1 MCRTILLGLIVLM
14 VTVGRVKADEG
25 MWLPILLKEQK
36 FAEMRKKG
44 LKLSAEEIY
53 SVNQACL
60 KDAIIGLVTE
70 GPDNLRSFCSASFVS
85 DQGLLITN
93 FHCIMSY
100 IERFSTPENDFLKY
114 GYWASKKEEE
124 SLCRGVMVKQLIRME
139 DVTDRI
145 MEGTE
150 GLSGAE
156 YSRKIDEN
164 GKKLAEE
171 VTKGKNLEMRVQSL
185 FANNQYIMSVYR
197 LFKDVR
203 MVAAPPMSIS
213 KFGGLSDNW
222 SWPRHTGDFA
232 FLRVYVNEKNEP
244 KAYNQKNVPYKTTNY
259 LKISLK
265 GVKENDFAMVLGY
278 PASTK
283 QYVPSFG
290 LEAIVEKQNAA
301 KVRIRGEKLA
311 ILKQEMEADPGLRLR
326 YSTRISSISNSYLKW
341 KGEIQGVRRMNL
353 VEEKKREEKA
363 FQQWVEA
370 SPERKA
376 KYGTVLE
383 DMREVYK
390 ELSEYNLANDYFSE
404 AGLNGAE
411 IVPFIGKFEKL
422 VAMYNGRKPVK
433 EASQR
438 NESKRLIGLTKQFFG
453 NWSYEID
460 RKTFRNML
468 VRYYEGMPMKF
479 HTEVME
485 KIIKQYGG
493 DIEKLSQDLFAN
505 SIFTKQQGLLDFLE
519 SDKADGIKVITEDP
533 LYQLSINYYRV
544 FVERISRQRG
554 AWQVKMLPLYKI
566 FQEGML
572 EMKRDQVLYPDANG
586 SLRVSYG
593 TVRGCEPEDGLSYR
607 YYTTMDGMYDKYL
620 NNPDDLEYFL
630 PKKMRELYQKQDY
643 GRYADK
649 EGRLR
654 VCFLTDAHT
663 TSGNSGSA
671 VVNAKGELVGINFD
685 RLWQGVASDF
695 CYDENICRN
704 IVVDIRYILFVLE
717 KYAPFSYVF
726 DEIRIE

>member
-1 MCRTILLGLIVLM
+1 MLCIIIV
-14 VTVGRVKADEG
+14 VIAIGKVRADEG
-25 MWLPILLKEQK
+25 MWLPILLKNQK

-60 KDAIIGLVTE
+60 KDAVIGLVTE
-70 GPDNLRSFCSASFVS
+70 GPDNLASFCTASFVS

-100 IERFSTPENDFLKY
+100 IERFSTPQNDFLKY
-114 GYWASKKEEE
+114 GYWASKREEE
-124 SLCRGVMVKQLIRME
+124 SLCRGLMVKQLVRME
-139 DVTDRI
+139 DVTARM

-150 GLSGAE
+150 GLSGDE
-156 YSRKIDEN
+156 YVRKVNEN

-171 VTKGKNLEMRVQSL
+171 VKKEKNLEMRVQSL
-185 FANNQYIMSVYR
+185 FANNQYVMSVYR

-203 MVAAPPMSIS
+203 MVAAPPMAIS

-222 SWPRHTGDFA
+222 GWPRHTGDFA
-232 FLRVYVNEKNEP
+232 FLRVYVNENNESR
-244 KAYNQKNVPYKTTNY
+244 AYNQKNVPYKPTNY

-265 GVKENDFAMVLGY
+265 GVKEDDFAMVLGY
-278 PASTK
+278 PASTR

-290 LEAIVEKQNAA
+290 LQAIIEGQNAA
-301 KVRIRGEKLA
+301 KVKIRGEKLA
-311 ILKQEMEADPGLRLR
+311 ILKQEMEENPELRLR

-341 KGEIQGVRRMNL
+341 KGEIQGVRRMGL
-353 VEEKKREEKA
+353 IEKKEAEEQA

-376 KYGTVLE
+376 EYGSVLN

-433 EASQR
+433 EASQK

-468 VRYYEGMPMKF
+468 VRYYEGMPAKF
-479 HTEVME
+479 HAEVM
-485 KIIKQYGG
+485 IKYLQQYDG
-493 DIEKLSQDLFAN
+493 DVEKLSQDIFAK
-505 SIFTKQQGLLDFLE
+505 SIFTKEQDLLTFLE
-519 SDKADGIKVITEDP
+519 SGKENGVKVITEDP
-533 LYQLSINYYRV
+533 LYQLSISYYRI
-544 FVERISRQRG
+544 FVERIARQRG
-554 AWQVKMLPLYKI
+554 AWQTKMVPLYKS
-566 FQEGML
+566 FQKGML
-572 EMKRDQVLYPDANG
+572 EMNRDKILYPDANG
-586 SLRVSYG
+586 SLRVAYG
-593 TVRGCEPEDGLSYR
+593 KVCGGEPEDGLSYR
-607 YYTTMDGMYDKYL
+607 YYTTLDGMYDKYL
-620 NNPDDLEYFL
+620 NHPDDEEYL
-630 PKKMRELYQKQDY
+630 MPKKMQKLYQSKEF
-643 GRYADK
+643 GRYADH
-649 EGRLR
+649 EGKLR
-654 VCFLTDAHT
+654 VCFMTNVHT
-663 TSGNSGSA
+663 TSGNSGSP
-671 VVNAKGELVGINFD
+671 VVNARGELVGINFD
-685 RLWQGVASDF
+685 RIWQGVASDYQ
-695 CYDENICRN
+695 YDPDICRG
-704 IVVDIRYILFVLE
+704 IAVDIRYILFVLE

-726 DEIRIE
+726 DEISIK